1 MPTRYQGTPRENLAL
16 DTFIKLNRCA
26 NALTSRLTHRGTLGS
41 LTQSQFGVL
50 EALYHLGP
58 LCPGEI
64 STKVL
69 KSTGN
74 ITMVI
79 DNLEKYGLVKRS
91 PHPQDRRSLIVSLT
105 AKGEELISQ
114 VLPLHV
120 KAIRDELSVLTLEEQ
135 ETLGQLCRKLG
146 MGKNAQEELPLDEE

>member
-1 MPTRYQGTPRENLAL
+1 MPTRYQGTSRENLAL

-26 NALTSRLTHRGTLGS
+26 NSLASRLTHRRTLGT

-74 ITMVI
+74 ITLVI
-79 DNLEKYGLVKRS
+79 DNLEKYGLVKRE

-105 AKGEELISQ
+105 AKGKELISQ

-120 KAIRDELSVLTLEEQ
+120 EAIRDELSVLSPEEQ
-135 ETLGQLCRKLG
+135 ETLGLLCRKLG
-146 MGKNAQEELPLDEE
+146 MGKSAQEDLPLGED